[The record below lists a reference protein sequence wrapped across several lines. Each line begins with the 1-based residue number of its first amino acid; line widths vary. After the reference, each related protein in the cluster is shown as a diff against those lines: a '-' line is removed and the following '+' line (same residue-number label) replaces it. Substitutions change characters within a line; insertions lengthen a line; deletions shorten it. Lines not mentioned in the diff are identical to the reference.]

1 MGLRNQAANDPAP
14 EGFGSPG
21 AWTPAAGVSPRT
33 LLHRR
38 GTLGLYHYK
47 PAVDEVFRVPLLL
60 VMAPTNKASI
70 FDLAPGRSLIAFLL
84 GRGYDVYVIDWNP
97 PAGEERYLKF
107 ENYVL
112 DFIPDCV
119 DRVRKHCGVE
129 DVSIVGYCM
138 GGVLSAIYAALH
150 PDGPL
155 KNLVCLATPI
165 DFRKTTLF
173 HALTDA
179 RRFDV
184 DRLVDTVGIIPPDI
198 VAAGFDRLRAAAP
211 VRLRD
216 TRESGGAVDASASL
230 MMARW
235 SAETLPLAG
244 EYFRQMVKDLIRNNG
259 LYDNTLRIGGRAVD
273 LRDITVPLLHILSA
287 DDHIVTPTCGGPLV
301 AHAGSQDKDQIVMP
315 GGHAGL
321 VAGAGAVTHM
331 GPQLDRWLERRS
343 T

>member
-1 MGLRNQAANDPAP
+1 MGLRNHAANDPAP
-14 EGFGSPG
+14 EAFDSPG
-21 AWTPAAGVSPRT
+21 ARAPVAGVTPRT

-38 GTLGLYHYK
+38 GTLGLYHYT

-60 VMAPTNKASI
+60 VMAPTNRVSI

-84 GRGYDVYVIDWNP
+84 GRGYDIHVIDWNP

-119 DRVRKHCGVE
+119 ERVGQHSGVE

-150 PDGPL
+150 PGGPL
-155 KNLVCLATPI
+155 KNLVCLATPV
-165 DFRKTTLF
+165 DFRQMPLF
-173 HALTDA
+173 HTLTDP

-184 DRLVDTVGIIPPDI
+184 DRLVDTLGIIPPKI
-198 VAAGFDRLRAAAP
+198 VATGFDRLSAAAP
-211 VRLRD
+211 TRSHDSRGSD
-216 TRESGGAVDASASL
+216 TVEVGAARM

-235 SAETLPLAG
+235 AAETLPLAG
-244 EYFRQMVKDLIRNNG
+244 EYYRQMVKDLIRNNG
-259 LYDNTLRIGGRAVD
+259 LYDNTLRVGGRAVD
-273 LRDITVPLLHILSA
+273 LRDITASLLHILA
-287 DDHIVTPTCGGPLV
+287 DDDHIVAPACGAPLV
-301 AHAGSQDKDQIVMP
+301 ALAGSRDKQDIIVP

-321 VAGAGAVTHM
+321 VAGADALTHM
-331 GPQLDRWLERRS
+331 APQLDRWLERRS
-343 T
+343 I